1 LSMIAQNMPI
11 YLYPTVGQRF
21 DRFDGRPR

>member
-1 LSMIAQNMPI
+1 MIAQNMPI